1 VIFVVILHNGVLFLA
16 ALNLALNAAL
26 SLVILLRY
34 PWPVWPVPIR
44 YPDHLRKKP
53 DLRTTEKGETEHE
66 QSVD

>member
-1 VIFVVILHNGVLFLA
+1 MILQNGVMLLA

-44 YPDHLRKKP
+44 YPDHLREKP
-53 DLRTTEKGETEHE
+53 DRKSTEKGETNE
-66 QSVD
+66 QGLG